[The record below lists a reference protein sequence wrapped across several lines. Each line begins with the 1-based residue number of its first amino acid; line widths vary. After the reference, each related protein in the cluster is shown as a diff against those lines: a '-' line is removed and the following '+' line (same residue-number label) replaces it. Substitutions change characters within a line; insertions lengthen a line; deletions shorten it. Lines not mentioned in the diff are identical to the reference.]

1 VGSVFQLIIAFS
13 WLRVMR
19 LKSTSLNLEL
29 VTVASSAYRWFVQAA
44 ASWVSGCA
52 RVPALCSA
60 RLHVYYLEPRLA
72 CRRCNGFWYAAQ
84 RTSSNGRET
93 LV

>member
-29 VTVASSAYRWFVQAA
+29 VTDCAA
-44 ASWVSGCA
+44 LDRIERKLG
-52 RVPALCSA
+52 
-60 RLHVYYLEPRLA
+60 Y
-72 CRRCNGFWYAAQ
+72 
-84 RTSSNGRET
+84 
-93 LV
+93 